1 MVNFNSTIF
10 RTITDEATGAN
21 KSIGLF
27 GKSLT
32 ELKGILSSVKTNGLF
47 KTSIISDTD
56 IQCIKDYNTLI
67 EGGTPHL
74 EAMEQATKGASSA
87 TAQMIK
93 NANGNTIALN
103 QMTLGAKATSVAM
116 KALSIAGNM
125 LLMWAISEGIS
136 LVVKGLDKLII
147 TASEAKEAS
156 DNFMS
161 SLKSMRD
168 DFSKNSKT
176 ISSLNDRYKEL
187 AQGVDKM
194 GNNISLTSSEYEEYK
209 DIISQVSDMLPDMNT
224 YYDSQ
229 GNKIGF
235 VTGKLKD
242 LNDEYDKYQK
252 RTAQDFLV
260 NGNEN
265 GKTVDDMIK
274 QFNRTNGTSEDNV
287 QGNNSGYWGGV
298 AAYWG
303 NLFGQNNA
311 DDRYSTQAQI
321 DVLQAIY
328 DVGEEAFVDRYTDWA
343 RQIENF
349 ANPFGE
355 QYTFDTDILTMLG
368 ENGFFKETDP
378 EKLVEI
384 YEDIPN
390 KIAELSSKIDAELE
404 NLRYVLSQYLYN
416 NDDYYNLTDEQQTI
430 VSGFISNLDEGTMRA
445 LGILDEDDHVVK
457 EKLNSFTDDIVSIF
471 KNNPDISQALSDIMN
486 FDVSSFDGSINEA
499 DKYIQD
505 LLEKISKK
513 FNIDKD
519 SLSKMFGFDTILSDF
534 EANKKKLEKSLNIEY
549 VDKYGVPVSNQRAVN
564 SFLNSLSVGDLTIAA
579 ELDITTNP
587 TDIQSELDR
596 LAEGGN
602 VNLKVRPKVSAE
614 DMKKAG
620 WEEFDGDYAT
630 LYSSTFG
637 NYDNSIYMNF
647 TPILP
652 NGKVLTPEQFET
664 YCNQVVNG
672 EREDDL
678 KLKIGADFSSLEE
691 AENAAI
697 EAHQWSAL
705 QIAVDKKDSQG
716 VLDVLQEMIDKKKE
730 LENPV
735 NFSDIFDMGTD
746 DVPSRLK
753 QLSTELDNIQKAYST
768 LKDALDTYS
777 KSGVITIDQFQS
789 ILDLGGQFF
798 DYLLDEEGNLRTDT
812 EAMRELAAARLLN
825 MKYQAQQ
832 AAIDNLNNIK
842 NDSDANLLL
851 ASTNYELAD
860 SYNYLIQKQ
869 LEAAKL
875 ALQIKVANGELSQG
889 LANKAINKTVED
901 IKKLDDITNV
911 VSLGDTSMKGDSDSS
926 KSKSSSNSEKELDF
940 FEYRIKEY
948 EEAIDS
954 LETHLDNLRGSKA
967 KNIVIDDIIKVQSL
981 KQSDLQKAIDM
992 YRSQA
997 DELFNKIPQ
1006 EYREASKNGALAVV
1020 DFVEASSDENDTIA
1034 ETIEK
1039 YRDLTEKVAD
1049 YETEIEE
1056 LNKTLR
1062 ELQKQKFDNIV
1073 DDFEKLLDVISA
1085 STDKLN
1091 DLIDLQEKQYGTS
1104 SAKFYEELIA
1114 QEKERLR
1121 LLNEEKSTLQ
1131 SQMDLAIRSGAIK
1144 YGSDEWNEMTK
1155 SIQDVNSSIIEST
1168 GSLEEFQD
1176 AINELHWENFNEF
1189 IEQTQGVGDE
1199 LNNLADLLSREDL
1212 FKTQKAG
1219 NASELAG
1226 IFNISKDSDELDFG
1240 ATEWTDEGITAI
1252 GAYAQAM
1259 QTAQY
1264 NAEQFSEQLSQL
1276 DKDYANGKY
1285 SLEEYNEKRDELLD
1299 GQWQE
1304 IDNYNTAKDAMKDL
1318 YDNYIDAQIDAID
1331 KEVEAY
1337 SKLIEKQKD
1346 YYQRLLDEN
1355 DAQKELLESKKSL
1368 TDINAQILA
1377 MSGDTSDAGI
1387 AKRLKL
1393 EQQLSDTKQD
1403 YDNKVYKQ
1411 NITNLQNSLD
1421 DEYERFSQNKEKQ
1434 KTELEE
1440 SKNDSEKII
1449 KELTDFAIQNA
1460 DIVLKTITTTSQ
1472 NYGIKISDAVT
1483 KPWTNGKTALARYD
1497 STMASKSSSLRN
1509 QLETIKIKTYE
1520 VQTQADITASSL
1532 INTFGVSSAHL
1543 QGELTSVSNGLQ
1555 TDIDK
1560 ANGLYSQF
1568 GDLFSANG
1576 LDTSG
1581 LVGKINGIA
1590 GAVDGVSNSVITLKD
1605 YLDGLD
1611 GTDVDIN
1618 LNYNTNTPTLD
1629 TSEVFYDGSEMQ
1641 KTFKNL
1647 GLQKSNTNES
1657 KKDYYLLSPNGSI
1670 IDLGNITQAQAEA
1683 KLAQFNKGKLPAAQY
1698 KLQAYA
1704 TGGTITDKD
1713 GLNISPLSNGDNKL
1727 VAVKPGEGI
1736 LTPVQNEAWQNL
1748 SKIAPQ
1754 LNTYFNDIV
1763 KIPNLPEIKRPT
1775 NTINYTGG
1783 DIIVQGNLDNVTMKQ
1798 VENTVNKQIN
1808 YALDKFTRAAL
1819 L

>member
-1 MVNFNSTIF
+1 MVALSSVNSKYTAEQLTRVAGVSAETLANWGLVDSTDSLTIAELAELAVSDKQAKNVLDKIIAQNAQAVANGEV
-10 RTITDEATGAN
+10 TASNIALASSEGGATLATGAFTTAIKAN
-21 KSIGLF
+21 ISAMWTWMTTTPIGWLTLLAGGVATVIGLYDLFTTSIEEQKEKMEESLSAYEDAKSELSNITTELETQEQTMDDLLGKEKLTYAEKGQLEELQKITQELRIQKDLAEKEEGRTQKDVATDASDLFKKQF
-27 GKSLT
+27 GKYDISENAIEKYQNDANASGNNLGLTLNKDNISAMIAGYRQYNELLDEAYRSGSQEDIDNYKSSMESLEDDIFST
-32 ELKGILSSVKTNGLF
+32 AQALQDQKDN
-47 KTSIISDTD
+47 ISDYYNT
-56 IQCIKDYNTLI
+56 IKDTPYAQLTSEQKQVVDSYNSI
-67 EGGTPHL
+67 
-74 EAMEQATKGASSA
+74 S
-87 TAQMIK
+87 
-93 NANGNTIALN
+93 NAIAL
-103 QMTLGAKATSVAM
+103 
-116 KALSIAGNM
+116 I
-125 LLMWAISEGIS
+125 
-136 LVVKGLDKLII
+136 
-147 TASEAKEAS
+147 
-156 DNFMS
+156 
-161 SLKSMRD
+161 
-168 DFSKNSKT
+168 
-176 ISSLNDRYKEL
+176 YKEL
-187 AQGVDKM
+187 D
-194 GNNISLTSSEYEEYK
+194 
-209 DIISQVSDMLPDMNT
+209 PNT
-224 YYDSQ
+224 W
-229 GNKIGF
+229 
-235 VTGKLKD
+235 
-242 LNDEYDKYQK
+242 
-252 RTAQDFLV
+252 
-260 NGNEN
+260 
-265 GKTVDDMIK
+265 
-274 QFNRTNGTSEDNV
+274 
-287 QGNNSGYWGGV
+287 NSMQID
-298 AAYWG
+298 
-303 NLFGQNNA
+303 NLFATEGIEK
-311 DDRYSTQAQI
+311 TK
-321 DVLQAIY
+321 
-328 DVGEEAFVDRYTDWA
+328 EEL
-343 RQIENF
+343 IEM
-349 ANPFGE
+349 A
-355 QYTFDTDILTMLG
+355 
-368 ENGFFKETDP
+368 KEGT
-378 EKLVEI
+378 
-384 YEDIPN
+384 
-390 KIAELSSKIDAELE
+390 
-404 NLRYVLSQYLYN
+404 
-416 NDDYYNLTDEQQTI
+416 
-430 VSGFISNLDEGTMRA
+430 LDEKT
-445 LGILDEDDHVVK
+445 IQSYS
-457 EKLNSFTDDIVSIF
+457 KLNSTLENSNMVLEDGQSAA
-471 KNNPDISQALSDIMN
+471 SALCDEMYAL
-486 FDVSSFDGSINEA
+486 A
-499 DKYIQD
+499 D
-505 LLEKISKK
+505 
-513 FNIDKD
+513 
-519 SLSKMFGFDTILSDF
+519 
-534 EANKKKLEKSLNIEY
+534 AEKSVQDSMSDNE
-549 VDKYGVPVSNQRAVN
+549 
-564 SFLNSLSVGDLTIAA
+564 
-579 ELDITTNP
+579 
-587 TDIQSELDR
+587 
-596 LAEGGN
+596 
-602 VNLKVRPKVSAE
+602 
-614 DMKKAG
+614 MK
-620 WEEFDGDYAT
+620 
-630 LYSSTFG
+630 
-637 NYDNSIYMNF
+637 
-647 TPILP
+647 
-652 NGKVLTPEQFET
+652 
-664 YCNQVVNG
+664 
-672 EREDDL
+672 
-678 KLKIGADFSSLEE
+678 
-691 AENAAI
+691 
-697 EAHQWSAL
+697 
-705 QIAVDKKDSQG
+705 
-716 VLDVLQEMIDKKKE
+716 
-730 LENPV
+730 
-735 NFSDIFDMGTD
+735 DIFDMGTD
-746 DVPSRLK
+746 DAPSRLK
-753 QLSTELDNIQKAYST
+753 ELSTELDNIQKAYSA
-768 LKDALDTYS
+768 LKDAMDTYS
-777 KSGVITIDQFQS
+777 ESGVITIDQFQS

-889 LANKAINKTVED
+889 LANEAINKTVED

-911 VSLGDTSMKGDSDSS
+911 VSLGDTSMKGDSKSS

-940 FEYRIKEY
+940 FDYRIKEY

-954 LETHLDNLRGSKA
+954 LETHLDNLAGSKA

-1006 EYREASKNGALAVV
+1006 EYREAAKNGALAVV

-1121 LLNEEKSTLQ
+1121 LLNEEKSALQ
-1131 SQMDLAIRSGAIK
+1131 SQMDFAIRSGAIK

-1240 ATEWTDEGITAI
+1240 ATEWTGEGITAI

-1304 IDNYNTAKDAMKDL
+1304 IQNYNSAKDAMKDL
-1318 YDNYIDAQIDAID
+1318 YDNYIDAQIDAIN

-1368 TDINAQILA
+1368 TDINSQILA

-1497 STMASKSSSLRN
+1497 STMASKSSSLRT

-1520 VQTQADITASSL
+1520 VQKQADITASSL

-1611 GTDVDIN
+1611 GTDVDLN

-1629 TSEVFYDGSEMQ
+1629 TSGVFYDGSEMQ

-1657 KKDYYLLSPNGSI
+1657 QKSNTNESKKDYYLSSPNGSI

-1683 KLAQFNKGKLPAAQY
+1683 KLAKLNKGKLPGAQY
-1698 KLQAYA
+1698 KLQTYA

-1808 YALDKFTRAAL
+1808 YAFDKFTRAAL